1 MQLTNKHPK
10 YTFVKDDVY
19 YFSKA
24 IPNDL
29 LHHYSKSRIVISLKT
44 KSSYRAGTASR
55 MLLAKLEDY
64 WLGLRLKELEVPA
77 AHLLRS
83 QATINLN
90 SNLMCVSDALEI
102 YLRVKGSGRGKLF
115 FSHAKRAI
123 SYLTNCLGDRSLDQY
138 TGADAAK
145 LRDHLKDRGLGFS
158 SIQRNYGCINAVINF
173 VIKEHGLACNNA
185 FAGVYLPVEQ
195 ISKKRK
201 PVSIDSIIK
210 LQFECFRID
219 DDLRHLIGLI
229 SDSGLRLAE
238 ATGLMRRDL
247 IVDTRKPYLIVRP
260 HSHRSL
266 KTASSERIV
275 PLVGAAL
282 WAAKRVLDTE
292 PSHYCF
298 PRYTDKNRCNS
309 NSASAA
315 LNKWIKT
322 VCGKEAVI
330 HGLRH
335 SFRDRLRMVETPTE
349 IIDQLGGW
357 SLKTVGQSY
366 GDGYQL
372 EQLSKWMGMIEL
384 KHSGIHLL
392 S

>member
-10 YTFVKDDVY
+10 YTFIKDDVY

-24 IPNDL
+24 VPSDL
-29 LHHYSKSRIVISLKT
+29 QHHYYKPRVVISLKT
-44 KSSYRAGTASR
+44 KSSHRAATASR
-55 MLLAKLEDY
+55 IMLSKLEDY
-64 WLGLRLKELEVPA
+64 WLGLRLKDLEVPA

-90 SNLMCVSDALEI
+90 SSLIRLSEALEI
-102 YLRVKGSGRGKLF
+102 YLKVKGRDKGKLF
-115 FSHAKRAI
+115 FSHTKRAI
-123 SYLTNCLGDRSLDQY
+123 GYLISYLGNRSLDQY
-138 TGADAAK
+138 SGADAAE
-145 LRDHLKDRGLGFS
+145 LRDKLQVKGLSTS
-158 SIQRNYGCINAVINF
+158 SIQRNFGCINAVINF

-185 FAGVYLPVEQ
+185 FAGVYLPAKQ

-219 DDLRHLIGLI
+219 DDLRHLVGLI

-238 ATGLMRRDL
+238 ATGLMRKDL
-247 IVDTRKPYLIVRP
+247 IVDTRKPYLKVRP

-282 WAAKRVLDTE
+282 WTAKRVLDTE
-292 PSHYCF
+292 PSPCCF
-298 PRYTDKNRCNS
+298 PRYADKHTCNS

-335 SFRDRLRMVETPTE
+335 SFRDRLRMAETPTE

-372 EQLSKWMGMIEL
+372 EQLLKWMKMIEF
-384 KHSGIHLL
+384 KV
-392 S
+392 